1 MIPCFILARLGSE
14 RLPKKHFLTLG
25 STNVIDFVVRRCVH
39 FGFKPFLCVPEG
51 EYDEFNAATSAL
63 DIFEGSADNI
73 EQRVIECAHHY
84 KIQVFHVLDGDDP
97 FFDPFAVIESFTAAQ
112 TQRLWRV
119 TPSYHSQS
127 GSGRMG
133 TTYNLQ
139 SPTGGDRNILDSSEY
154 PWPQRLTIDYW
165 EDYYLCAAVERAAGG
180 YMADR
185 KVIDELFVK
194 NPQLHLVNWHR
205 TAEWK
210 ERQQHERRVERLSSL
225 DSEQF
230 ARLA

>member
-14 RLPKKHFLTLG
+14 RLPKKHFLQLG
-25 STNVIDFVVRRCVH
+25 NVTVIDHVVRRCQH

-51 EYDEFNAATSAL
+51 EYDEFNAASIAL
-63 DIFEGSADNI
+63 DIFAGDAANVET
-73 EQRVIECAHHY
+73 RLIECAHHY
-84 KIQVFHVLDGDDP
+84 NIKVFHALDGDDP
-97 FFDPFAVIESFTAAQ
+97 FFDPFAVLESYQSAT
-112 TQRLWRV
+112 THRLWRV

-139 SPTGGDRNILDSSEY
+139 SPTGGDRNLLDSSKY
-154 PWPQRLTIDYW
+154 PWPQRITVDYW
-165 EDYYLCAAVERAAGG
+165 EDYHLVCAVNRAVGG

-185 KVIDELFVK
+185 TEIDQLFVN

-205 TAEWK
+205 TEEWK
-210 ERQQHERRVERLSSL
+210 ERQLHERRSASVRAEVLLENR
-225 DSEQF
+225 
-230 ARLA
+230 